1 MADKPMAGKVVLI
14 TGGTDG
20 IGKQAAKELAEM
32 GAEVVVVGRSEARCQ
47 SAVEEIRTFSGNDQ
61 VDYLLADLSSM
72 ARVKSLADAFRQ
84 KYTRLDVL
92 VNNAG
97 AGFVRRQENVDGYE
111 MTFALN
117 HLAYYLLTHLLLDML
132 KASAPG
138 RVVNTSSNSHFR
150 GRINFEDLMLKRGYS
165 VMRGYSQSKLANVL
179 FTFELSRRLEGTGVT
194 ANCLHPGLVDTGI
207 FRKRPFG
214 WLISPFIT
222 RRAIPVEEGAET
234 IVYLASSPDAAQISG
249 EYFYKK
255 KVGKTADLAKNEAD
269 QKRLWEISEELVRE
283 WL

>member
-1 MADKPMAGKVVLI
+1 MADNRMVGKVMLI

-32 GAEVVVVGRSEARCQ
+32 GATVVLVGRSEARCQ
-47 SAVEEIRTFSGNDQ
+47 ATVEEIKTFSGNDQ

-72 ARVKSLADAFRQ
+72 AQVKGVADGFRQ
-84 KYTRLDVL
+84 RYNRLDVL

-97 AGFVRRQENVDGYE
+97 AGFVRRRESADGYE

-117 HLAYYLLTHLLLDML
+117 HLAYYLLTRLLLDML
-132 KASAPG
+132 QASAPS
-138 RVVNTSSNSHFR
+138 RVINTSSNSHFR
-150 GRINFEDLMLKRGYS
+150 GRINFADLMLTRGYT
-165 VMRGYSQSKLANVL
+165 VMKGYSQSKLANVL
-179 FTFELSRRLEGTGVT
+179 FTFELARRLAGTGVT

-214 WLISPFIT
+214 WLISPFIAY
-222 RRAIPVEEGAET
+222 RAIPVEEGAET
-234 IVYLASSPDAAQISG
+234 IVYLASSPDVDQISG

-255 KVGKTADLAKNEAD
+255 KVGKTAELARIEAD
-269 QKRLWEISEELVRE
+269 QKRLWQISEELLQK

>member
-1 MADKPMAGKVVLI
+1 MADKTMAGKVILI

-32 GAEVVVVGRSEARCQ
+32 GAEVVVVGRSEAKCQ
-47 SAVEEIRTFSGNDQ
+47 ATIDEIKAFSGNDQ
-61 VDYLLADLSSM
+61 VEYLLADLSSM
-72 ARVKSLADAFRQ
+72 AQVKALADAFRQ

-97 AGFVRRQENVDGYE
+97 AGFVRRQESADGYE

-117 HLAYYLLTHLLLDML
+117 HLAYYLLTRLLLDML
-132 KASAPG
+132 TASAPS

-165 VMRGYSQSKLANVL
+165 VMKGYSQSKLANVL
-179 FTFELSRRLEGTGVT
+179 FTFELSRRLAGTGVT
-194 ANCLHPGLVDTGI
+194 ANCVHPGLVDTGI

-214 WLISPFIT
+214 WLIAPFIT
-222 RRAIPVEEGAET
+222 MGAIPVEEGAET
-234 IVYLASSPDAAQISG
+234 IVYLASSAEAAQVSG

-255 KVGKTADLAKNEAD
+255 KVGKTAELAKIESD
-269 QKRLWEISEELVRE
+269 QKRLWEVSEELVQK